1 MIPAILSS
9 LANHLWQ
16 STLFAA
22 APWLLILVL
31 RKNRAAVRYGLWLA
45 ASLKFLVPFSLLVG
59 AGSQFG
65 WRTSPTV
72 GPAAF
77 SHAVEQISQ
86 PFAPQSEAVPAVT
99 VTASWH
105 KAPVVLFGVWLFGF
119 AISTFVWFRWWRRFR
134 SAIRIATPL
143 DLDLSVP
150 VMTSPG
156 RLEPG
161 VFGIRK
167 PILLLPEGILNRL
180 PPEQLQSILAH
191 ELCHVRRRDNLTAA
205 IHMMVESIF
214 WFHPLVWWIGAR
226 LVEERERRAMKRWCG
241 RAPSQTFMPK
251 EFSTSASSICNRH
264 WLAHRELPA
273 RI

>member
-16 STLFAA
+16 STIFLIAA
-22 APWLLILVL
+22 GLMAVAFR
-31 RKNRAAVRYGLWLA
+31 RKRAQIRYWIWFS

-167 PILLLPEGILNRL
+167 PILLLPEG
-180 PPEQLQSILAH
+180 
-191 ELCHVRRRDNLTAA
+191 
-205 IHMMVESIF
+205 
-214 WFHPLVWWIGAR
+214 
-226 LVEERERRAMKRWCG
+226 
-241 RAPSQTFMPK
+241 
-251 EFSTSASSICNRH
+251 FSTACPPSSYSRFWRMNSAMSGGATI
-264 WLAHRELPA
+264 
-273 RI
+273 